1 MKKLLLI
8 MLMSVGVLTV
18 QAQVMVPTHF
28 DAQTAAQHI
37 LKGHIKMY
45 LNDTSNFI
53 VEKKNNRYV
62 TDYNVDKDVVK
73 RRIDK
78 VFAKGKPEY
87 SSRTNGGYSFTIAV
101 IDFKDELKVL
111 NYVTFRV
118 SAWNQ
123 KIIEIEI
130 LKGE

>member
-1 MKKLLLI
+1 
-8 MLMSVGVLTV
+8 MSVGVLTA

-73 RRIDK
+73 SRIDK

-118 SAWNQ
+118 SAWTQ

>member
-1 MKKLLLI
+1 
-8 MLMSVGVLTV
+8 MSVGVLTA

-73 RRIDK
+73 SRIDK

>member
-1 MKKLLLI
+1 
-8 MLMSVGVLTV
+8 MSVGVLTA

-73 RRIDK
+73 PRIDK

-118 SAWNQ
+118 SAWTQ

>member
-1 MKKLLLI
+1 

-73 RRIDK
+73 SRIDK

-118 SAWNQ
+118 SAWTQ

>member
-111 NYVTFRV
+111 NYITFRV

>member
-8 MLMSVGVLTV
+8 MLMSVGVLTA

-73 RRIDK
+73 SRIDK

-118 SAWNQ
+118 SAWTQ

>member
-1 MKKLLLI
+1 
-8 MLMSVGVLTV
+8 MSVGVLTA

-87 SSRTNGGYSFTIAV
+87 SSRTNGGYSFAIVV
-101 IDFKDELKVL
+101 IDFRDELKVL

-118 SAWNQ
+118 SAWTQ

>member
-1 MKKLLLI
+1 
-8 MLMSVGVLTV
+8 MLMSVGVLTA

>member
-1 MKKLLLI
+1 MV
-8 MLMSVGVLTV
+8 LMSVGVLTA

-53 VEKKNNRYV
+53 VEKKNNRYI
-62 TDYNVDKDVVK
+62 TDYSVDKDVVK
-73 RRIDK
+73 SRIDK

-118 SAWNQ
+118 SAWSQ
-123 KIIEIEI
+123 KIVEVEV

>member
-1 MKKLLLI
+1 
-8 MLMSVGVLTV
+8 MLMSVGVLTA

-73 RRIDK
+73 CRIDK

-118 SAWNQ
+118 SAWTQ

>member
-1 MKKLLLI
+1 
-8 MLMSVGVLTV
+8 VGVLTA

-73 RRIDK
+73 SRIDK

-118 SAWNQ
+118 SAWTQ

>member
-8 MLMSVGVLTV
+8 VLMSVGVLTA

-28 DAQTAAQHI
+28 DARTAAQHI

-73 RRIDK
+73 SRIDK

>member
-1 MKKLLLI
+1 
-8 MLMSVGVLTV
+8 MLMSVGVLTA

-73 RRIDK
+73 SRIDK

>member
-1 MKKLLLI
+1 
-8 MLMSVGVLTV
+8 MSVGVLTA

-28 DAQTAAQHI
+28 DAQNAAQHI

-73 RRIDK
+73 SRIDK

-118 SAWNQ
+118 SAWTQ

>member
-1 MKKLLLI
+1 
-8 MLMSVGVLTV
+8 MSVGVLTA

-73 RRIDK
+73 CRIDK

-118 SAWNQ
+118 SAWTQ

>member
-1 MKKLLLI
+1 
-8 MLMSVGVLTV
+8 MLMSVGVLTA

-73 RRIDK
+73 SRIDK

-118 SAWNQ
+118 SAWTQ

>member
-8 MLMSVGVLTV
+8 MLMSVGVLTA

-73 RRIDK
+73 SRIDK

>member
-1 MKKLLLI
+1 

>member
-1 MKKLLLI
+1 
-8 MLMSVGVLTV
+8 MSVGVLTA

-73 RRIDK
+73 SRIDK

-111 NYVTFRV
+111 NYITFRV

>member
-1 MKKLLLI
+1 
-8 MLMSVGVLTV
+8 MSVGVLTV

-73 RRIDK
+73 SRIDK

>member
-73 RRIDK
+73 
-78 VFAKGKPEY
+78 
-87 SSRTNGGYSFTIAV
+87 S
-101 IDFKDELKVL
+101 
-111 NYVTFRV
+111 
-118 SAWNQ
+118 
-123 KIIEIEI
+123 
-130 LKGE
+130 

>member
-1 MKKLLLI
+1 
-8 MLMSVGVLTV
+8 MSVGVLTA

-73 RRIDK
+73 SRIDK
-78 VFAKGKPEY
+78 VFAKGKLEY

-118 SAWNQ
+118 SAWTQ

>member
-73 RRIDK
+73 SRIDK